1 MLPWSWA
8 EERIAAARRYWLT
21 TVAPDGAP
29 HVMPVWAVWHEGA
42 LWLSTGGRSR
52 KARNLREVPRCAVH
66 VDGEDPVMVHGVARF
81 ATDPGEMGR
90 VSAAYAA
97 RYGDPPPD
105 PGANANRRD
114 PPGLGL
120 RARRVRVHD
129 EPDALDV
136 LSRRAGKG
144 AARRRPGCRRCQTIV
159 VVVEGPSR
167 AGAGLA

>member
-66 VDGEDPVMVHGVARF
+66 LDGEDPVMVHGVARF

-97 RYGDPPPD
+97 KYGDPPPD
-105 PGANANRRD
+105 PGANAIVAIR
-114 PPGLGL
+114 PAWAFGL
-120 RARRVRVHD
+120 
-129 EPDALDV
+129 
-136 LSRRAGKG
+136 
-144 AARRRPGCRRCQTIV
+144 
-159 VVVEGPSR
+159 VESEFTTSPTR
-167 AGAGLA
+167 WTF

>member
-1 MLPWSWA
+1 MPGYGVAGPDEGGGLLPWSWA

-66 VDGEDPVMVHGVARF
+66 VDGEDPVIVHGVARF
-81 ATDPGEMGR
+81 AADPGEIGR

-97 RYGDPPPD
+97 KYGDPPPD
-105 PGANANRRD
+105 PGANAIVAIR
-114 PPGLGL
+114 PAWAFGL
-120 RARRVRVHD
+120 
-129 EPDALDV
+129 
-136 LSRRAGKG
+136 
-144 AARRRPGCRRCQTIV
+144 
-159 VVVEGPSR
+159 VESEFTTSPTR
-167 AGAGLA
+167 WTF